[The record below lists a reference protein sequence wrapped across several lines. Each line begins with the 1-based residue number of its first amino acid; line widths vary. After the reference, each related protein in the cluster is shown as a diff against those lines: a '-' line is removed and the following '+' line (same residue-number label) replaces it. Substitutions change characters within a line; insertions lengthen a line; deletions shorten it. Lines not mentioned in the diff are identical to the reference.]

1 VTSRRQPTNTRGVEL
16 AAYSALVALAVVG
29 GVWVGGWVTILACLL
44 VVAWTL
50 IGLCIPRRSS

>member
-1 VTSRRQPTNTRGVEL
+1 MSSPAKSMSVEL
-16 AAYSALVALAVVG
+16 AAYSALVALAVIG

-50 IGLCIPRRSS
+50 IGLCISRRGSS